1 MRAPPGKSCPSC
13 GERYDLDVLFCPR
26 DGTPLQTSKNQPST
40 RDLSA
45 GNDPYLGVEL
55 QGQIR
60 LKHLIGIGSM
70 GRVYRA
76 WQGGIDRDVAV
87 KILHRELSGNGELV
101 KRFHREA
108 KVASRLVHP
117 NVVQV
122 LMTGTVPFV
131 PDPHVGGEMYLVMEY
146 LDGISL
152 LSALA
157 AAGTAGEGQA
167 LPLPRALHVALQI
180 CDAVGEAHAQQIVHR
195 DLKPENVMLVR
206 RGEDR
211 DFVKVLDFGI
221 ARLDWGEKGME
232 TQAGMI
238 FGTAKY
244 ISPEGAEGHP
254 VTPPGDVYAI
264 ATMLYQMLAGRT
276 PFEGD
281 SSVALLVQHAHAPP
295 TDLREIARAS
305 YVPAPLAEVIMR
317 NLAKKATDRAPTARH
332 LGRELVAAARASG
345 LFPEELT
352 TKNTLL
358 SEGSFGAV
366 KLVSKERTK
375 ALELGVELAA
385 KIGGI
390 AARPSATPTPAPVAG
405 AYGPTNTELA
415 DPTEE
420 ALRLPEL
427 LPNAPRAPSSQRLRS
442 APPPLPVVEAQSVNG
457 RGDGSASRS
466 VDVSFSRPSRTSS
479 GGRASRTSSPNAELD
494 FDDVGALAEGPLS
507 SDRSPG
513 PHPTVSMEPVSPPVV
528 ESSLTPTIQGTEQSL
543 KPAPVLPPK
552 PRRPTPWV
560 AIIAGIAFIV
570 PMAVVGVRRLASG
583 PTQTADS
590 IESSLDEVRSSMRS
604 HEWTTPPG
612 HNVKELLGDAKSKWP
627 LDGRVRDLVRDA
639 GEKLVTEAINR
650 KYAHDVPEAVRLS
663 HLALEI
669 DPENTTAQ
677 HLVQEL
683 EGDGPNADA
692 SDAPAT
698 ASTPDRPAPPRP
710 VPRVGKVAAPPA
722 TAKTLAPPTNAK
734 PAPPPGPSAAVL
746 PPKPGPPTGDKPPT
760 PAGTGPWL

>member
-1 MRAPPGKSCPSC
+1 M
-13 GERYDLDVLFCPR
+13 
-26 DGTPLQTSKNQPST
+26 
-40 RDLSA
+40 
-45 GNDPYLGVEL
+45 
-55 QGQIR
+55 
-60 LKHLIGIGSM
+60 
-70 GRVYRA
+70 
-76 WQGGIDRDVAV
+76 
-87 KILHRELSGNGELV
+87 
-101 KRFHREA
+101 
-108 KVASRLVHP
+108 
-117 NVVQV
+117 
-122 LMTGTVPFV
+122 
-131 PDPHVGGEMYLVMEY
+131 
-146 LDGISL
+146 
-152 LSALA
+152 
-157 AAGTAGEGQA
+157 
-167 LPLPRALHVALQI
+167 
-180 CDAVGEAHAQQIVHR
+180 GEAHAQQIVHR

-221 ARLDWGEKGME
+221 ARLDWGEKDMQ

-295 TDLREIARAS
+295 TDLRQIARAS

-358 SEGSFGAV
+358 SQGGFGGV
-366 KLVSKERTK
+366 KLASKERTK

-390 AARPSATPTPAPVAG
+390 AARPSATPAPSAG
-405 AYGPTNTELA
+405 AYGPNQTELG

-420 ALRLPEL
+420 ALRVPEL
-427 LPNAPRAPSSQRLRS
+427 LPNAPRNPSSQRLRS
-442 APPPLPVVEAQSVNG
+442 APPPLPAEGQSVDD
-457 RGDGSASRS
+457 RRDGSASRS

-479 GGRASRTSSPNAELD
+479 GGRAARTSSPNAELD
-494 FDDVGALAEGPLS
+494 FDDVGAIAEGPLS
-507 SDRSPG
+507 SDRS
-513 PHPTVSMEPVSPPVV
+513 PHPTVSMEPVSPRPVV
-528 ESSLTPTIQGTEQSL
+528 ESSVTPTIQGTEQSL
-543 KPAPVLPPK
+543 KPAPVPPWK

-560 AIIAGIAFIV
+560 AIIAGIACLV
-570 PMAVVGVRRLASG
+570 PMAVVAVVGVRRLGSG
-583 PTQTADS
+583 SVQTPDT
-590 IESSLDEVRSSMRS
+590 IESSLDEIRSSMRN
-604 HEWTTPPG
+604 HEWTAPPG

-627 LDGRVRDLVRDA
+627 VDGRIRELVRDA
-639 GEKLVTEAINR
+639 GEKLVTDALGR
-650 KYAHDVPEAVRLS
+650 KYSHDVPEAVRLS
-663 HLALEI
+663 RLALEI

-677 HLVQEL
+677 HLVHEL
-683 EGDGPNADA
+683 EGDGTNAQA

-698 ASTPDRPAPPRP
+698 ASSPDRPAPPRP
-710 VPRVGKVAAPPA
+710 PPRVGKIAGPPA
-722 TAKTLAPPTNAK
+722 TAKTLAPPPGPK
-734 PAPPPGPSAAVL
+734 PPPGPSAAVL
-746 PPKPGPPTGDKPPT
+746 PPRPGPTGDKPPA